1 MKFASFSDPSARRSQ
16 KEDAD
21 TKQCAAAIQA
31 ALEGVL
37 LLEEFA
43 KSVVDVHILVV
54 EGQGGEGG
62 RWRPVRSSFEA
73 LTCSAVCPHRTACA
87 KSPSVGCSV
96 GFPC

>member
-54 EGQGGEGG
+54 EGQGGEGAA
-62 RWRPVRSSFEA
+62 RAPREKLVRR
-73 LTCSAVCPHRTACA
+73 L
-87 KSPSVGCSV
+87 
-96 GFPC
+96 